1 MKANLVCREG
11 YPIGYQANCHQPHG
25 VNENHTTGHSGSLGR
40 HLIQLVLLEQI
51 VQIVHV
57 QAVQLGQ
64 LGLRDERV
72 IGYQGR
78 LSPLHS
84 V

>member
-1 MKANLVCREG
+1 MKASLVCGEG
-11 YPIGYQANCHQPHG
+11 YPIGYQANCHRPHG

-40 HLIQLVLLEQI
+40 PLVQLVLL
-51 VQIVHV
+51 VQIV

>member
-11 YPIGYQANCHQPHG
+11 YPIGYQANCHRPHG

-51 VQIVHV
+51 VQIV